1 MIASACTTT
10 GLSPG
15 RETVAG
21 SVKLLL
27 LVALLC
33 SLSACAVREQRPEGA
48 WLSDREAL
56 FNNHPVWSVSGRLS
70 LSDGERGGQLAFDW
84 QADGDRHDVRLRT
97 VMGGSQW
104 RLRFEPGFAH
114 LVGSDV
120 GELVGNHPDDLTS
133 QAIGWPVPVADL
145 AWWIRGLV
153 PPEADF
159 ASLRFAD
166 DGTLAEAANPPW
178 RLAFQRFAMEADAL
192 MPSRLQADSTP
203 YRVRIALRNWQ
214 LESHSETNSL

>member
-1 MIASACTTT
+1 MINRVDASASSLDGRRHSACW
-10 GLSPG
+10 GRLVLLS
-15 RETVAG
+15 V
-21 SVKLLL
+21 LLSL
-27 LVALLC
+27 
-33 SLSACAVREQRPEGA
+33 LSACAVREQRPEGA
-48 WLSDREAL
+48 WLDERQAL
-56 FNNHPVWSVSGRLS
+56 FAEHPVWSVSGRLS

-84 QADGDRHDVRLRT
+84 QANGDQHDVRLRT

-120 GELVGNHPDDLTS
+120 GELFGSHPDDLAS

-159 ASLRFAD
+159 GSLRFAD
-166 DGTLAEAANPPW
+166 DGTLSDADNPPW
-178 RLAFQRFAMEADAL
+178 RLAFQRFAMDAGAL
-192 MPSRLQADSTP
+192 MPSRLQADSAP
-203 YRVRIALRNWQ
+203 YRVRIALRNWH
-214 LESHSETNSL
+214 LESQSETNSL